1 MLFLSFLEIRQFTF
15 GLFNFALRSLLGL
28 FYKAMQK
35 NESAVNPSRK
45 QDTVVNRSKF
55 PNLSVKV
62 FGIFFG
68 EIGAVFG

>member
-1 MLFLSFLEIRQFTF
+1 
-15 GLFNFALRSLLGL
+15 
-28 FYKAMQK
+28 MQK

-62 FGIFFG
+62 LGIFFG
-68 EIGAVFG
+68 EIGAIFG